1 MFYNI
6 IMRGVKNAELSEKSP
21 ALVCGICLLF
31 GYFIGV

>member
-6 IMRGVKNAELSEKSP
+6 IIQKIKNAELSEKSP
-21 ALVCGICLLF
+21 ALVRCICLLF